1 MRGVVDGEEGAE
13 GGEAG
18 VAGRQVV
25 AVLSVQSASAGVQLH
40 LRHSGRH
47 RGALWPRFC

>member
-1 MRGVVDGEEGAE
+1 MGRKAQKVARL
-13 GGEAG
+13 G